1 MQNINK
7 SAVII
12 SLFIIGGTG
21 IYLYGDNSNNTLPN
35 ADTMENNIVTKASTS
50 FASSIILRNK
60 TIPTHH
66 QKNNNTTTNAVPLAK
81 INMPTSLNNTD
92 PSSLLH
98 VDNDNQLVLNHDI
111 KVLFDYFF
119 SSEGDLTSPELL
131 TSMQQ
136 YILQAYPQPAAQQA
150 LALLD
155 KYVDYKQ
162 QMQIFHAQNATLQ
175 DLPELDTLN
184 YNISNTAR
192 SDTLQTVE
200 ALMQDRQNM
209 REKIFTPAE
218 TESMFGQ
225 EINYDQYMLTV
236 AKLDADLSPTERQQ
250 QIAQTADLYLTEAQ
264 RKARKQT
271 FILQNSP
278 PDFRIDGNGECQG
291 NNQDF
296 SPQQVTA
303 LCNLARKRLARSES
317 NS

>member
-7 SAVII
+7 SAAII
-12 SLFIIGGTG
+12 SLFIISGTS
-21 IYLYGDNSNNTLPN
+21 IYLYSDNTSNTDITPPHTI
-35 ADTMENNIVTKASTS
+35 TMKENVVVEAKTS

-60 TIPTHH
+60 MTLN
-66 QKNNNTTTNAVPLAK
+66 QKNNNTSTTSAVSFAQ
-81 INMPTSLNNTD
+81 INMPKSLKNTD

-98 VDNDNQLVLNHDI
+98 INNDNQLILNHDI

-136 YILQAYPQPAAQQA
+136 YILQVYPQPAAQQA

-162 QMQIFHAQNATLQ
+162 QMQDFHAQNSALQ
-175 DLPELDTLN
+175 DLPELDTLTK
-184 YNISNTAR
+184 SN
-192 SDTLQTVE
+192 TLQTVE
-200 ALMQDRQNM
+200 ALMQDRQDM
-209 REKIFTPAE
+209 REKIFSIAE
-218 TESMFGQ
+218 TDAMFGQ

-250 QIAQTADLYLTEAQ
+250 QIEQTAQQYLTEAQ
-264 RKARKQT
+264 QEARKQT
-271 FILQNSP
+271 FILQNTP
-278 PDFRIDGNGECQG
+278 ANFRIDDRGECQG

-296 SPQQVTA
+296 TQQQVIA
-303 LCNLARKRLARSES
+303 LCNLARKRLARTES